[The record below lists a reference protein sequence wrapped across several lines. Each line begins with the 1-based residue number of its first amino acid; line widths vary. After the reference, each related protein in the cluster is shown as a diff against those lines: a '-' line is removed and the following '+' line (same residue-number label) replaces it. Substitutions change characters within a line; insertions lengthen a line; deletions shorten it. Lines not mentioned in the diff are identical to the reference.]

1 MPEALE
7 IALTPER
14 LDDAAPEERAC
25 FGRFTIETAAGPLTA
40 GIDHFIGGYRAGPLV
55 SGYHAAEWFAWN
67 WWRLRYE
74 PRSRAP
80 EWWRAHMMSAI
91 GEGYVW
97 PRITIFSDGVRTTV
111 VSEPSVRADA
121 KPFRYLGAHTTVL
134 PSAQFE
140 GALDAFI
147 GQMEGR
153 LIEHGLAD
161 TNLSRIWTELRAER
175 ADPASAERRRLEAL
189 LAFDP
194 DEAADDA
201 IEALVADS
209 RRFGTEGAEEL
220 AADQGGGGERL
231 GGADLDRIAAARG
244 VTGRACDAVRLPPG
258 APVPAWGERAA
269 WVVGARAADEL
280 RSHAG
285 LANEPISDARLAE
298 LAGVGQAILSTPA
311 VAPLAFS
318 LDRADGGSATVLRS
332 RNPAGRRFEL
342 ARLIGD
348 RAVSPGR
355 SPLHAATRAYTYRQ
369 KMQRSFAAELLCPFP
384 ALDGFLEND
393 ISPEAQ
399 QDAAEHFRVSEL
411 TVRTLLVNHGRLE
424 REELVEDLDAAA

>member
-25 FGRFTIETAAGPLTA
+25 FGRFTIDTAAGPLTA
-40 GIDHFIGGYRAGPLV
+40 GIDHFIGGYRAGPLI

-80 EWWRAHMMSAI
+80 EWWRAHTMPAI
-91 GEGYVW
+91 GEGYAW
-97 PRITIFSDGVRTTV
+97 PRITIFSDGVRTTLL
-111 VSEPSVRADA
+111 SDPSVRADA
-121 KPFRYLGAHTTVL
+121 KPFRYLGSHPTVL
-134 PSAQFE
+134 PSAQFQA
-140 GALDAFI
+140 ALDTFI

-153 LIEHGLAD
+153 LLEHGLAE
-161 TNLSRIWTELRAER
+161 TNLSRIWAELRAER
-175 ADPASAERRRLEAL
+175 NDPATAERRRLEAL

-194 DEAADDA
+194 DEAAGGA
-201 IEALVADS
+201 IEALVADVG
-209 RRFGTEGAEEL
+209 RFGTEGVEEL
-220 AADQGGGGERL
+220 AADQGSGGERL
-231 GGADLDRIAAARG
+231 GGADLDRMASSRGVAGRSRDAARLSHG
-244 VTGRACDAVRLPPG
+244 TAL
-258 APVPAWGERAA
+258 PAWGQVAA
-269 WVVGARAADEL
+269 WVIGARAADAL
-280 RSHAG
+280 RSHSG
-285 LANEPISDARLAE
+285 LTNEPISDARLAE
-298 LAGVGQAILSTPA
+298 LAGVGKAVLSSPA
-311 VAPLAFS
+311 AAPLAFS
-318 LDRADGGSATVLRS
+318 LDQKDGGSVTVLRS
-332 RNPAGRRFEL
+332 RNAAGRRFEL

-348 RAVSPGR
+348 RAVPPGAGT
-355 SPLHAATRAYTYRQ
+355 LHPATRAYTYRQ

-384 ALDGFLEND
+384 ALDAFLEDD

-424 REELVEDLDAAA
+424 REELVEDIDAAA